1 MQPSRKGAANR
12 HLGFY
17 PACIASGLL
26 NSVTACQQ
34 TTAPNEDSGDVPC
47 NRERDKRETKG
58 TVQCW
63 ASSSRSAPRRKS
75 SHRIPSSPQAQIRVA
90 SSSLGVDVHPTLSA
104 WQRRSRCISLSV
116 LYWKMHS
123 GIRSNFVCLK
133 AQDIKISSQ
142 QCSSLKK
149 RSHGKTKLQLCPLP
163 KPVASVP
170 PRRDTTAGKKGTI

>member
-34 TTAPNEDSGDVPC
+34 TTAPNEDSGDVPR

-58 TVQCW
+58 TVHCW

-123 GIRSNFVCLK
+123 
-133 AQDIKISSQ
+133 
-142 QCSSLKK
+142 LKK